1 MENIRGWVS
10 NMMKIRDIGLGYLVV
25 RPTCLLLIS
34 MCTCTTCTC
43 IVDDHK
49 RTIFAVIII
58 NKGNGQNTEM
68 ICNYRATDMY
78 MHMFNVRYNAI

>member
-1 MENIRGWVS
+1 
-10 NMMKIRDIGLGYLVV
+10 
-25 RPTCLLLIS
+25 